1 MFTGEIDSS
10 NWVRMINRYKN
21 TCCVCNRVIRT
32 DDEMLWNP
40 EIAGQSRHLPEV
52 CEWLGFRKA
61 MPSRRKGYK

>member
-1 MFTGEIDSS
+1 
-10 NWVRMINRYKN
+10 MINKYKN